1 MNEEKWTQS
10 NHQTQI
16 NPNSSQFPITISITQ
31 LPKFIKP
38 QRKPK
43 FNTSK
48 IIKPNTIRSTTNQ
61 DHRILHILPQ
71 ILTQSTSNSPAN
83 QTHTPSNQANLQQTH
98 KPIIK
103 PKSQNHYHC
112 HQPTDPKTTTTTTDQ
127 HNQT

>member
-16 NPNSSQFPITISITQ
+16 NPNSSQFPINISITQ

-71 ILTQSTSNSPAN
+71 ILTQSTSNSPGN

-112 HQPTDPKTTTTTTDQ
+112 HQPTDPKTTTTTTNQ